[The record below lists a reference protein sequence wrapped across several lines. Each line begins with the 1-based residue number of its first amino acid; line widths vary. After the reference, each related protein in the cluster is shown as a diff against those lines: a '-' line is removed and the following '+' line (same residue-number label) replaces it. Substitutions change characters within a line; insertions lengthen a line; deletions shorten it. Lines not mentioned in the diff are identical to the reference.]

1 MNPYTTLFLIL
12 ATLLVM
18 AAVMTLPADAET
30 NCTTTCQTVWG
41 QTQCRTR
48 CD

>member
-1 MNPYTTLFLIL
+1 MNPVLVVFLAL
-12 ATLLVM
+12 AAMIVTGGVAL
-18 AAVMTLPADAET
+18 AET

-41 QTQCRTR
+41 QTVCKTR

>member
-1 MNPYTTLFLIL
+1 MNPVLYAFLTLAALI
-12 ATLLVM
+12 
-18 AAVMTLPADAET
+18 VMTGVVLAET

-41 QTQCRTR
+41 QTVCKTR